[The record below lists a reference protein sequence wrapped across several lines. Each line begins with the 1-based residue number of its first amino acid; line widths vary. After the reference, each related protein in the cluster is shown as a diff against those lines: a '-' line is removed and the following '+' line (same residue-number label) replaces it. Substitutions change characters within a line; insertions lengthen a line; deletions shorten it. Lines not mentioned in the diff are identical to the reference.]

1 MKVTVIDYGLSNLLS
16 VRHAFAHFGAET
28 LLTSDP
34 ADVLAAEKLVLPG
47 VGAFKDGMDGLA
59 RLGLIEPIRQKA
71 AAGTPLLG
79 ICLGMQML
87 FEASEEKGLHQ
98 GFGWIKGN
106 VVKIQETALSIPEIG
121 WNALVYTKEK
131 VEAKR
136 VVGGDGF
143 VKWLMDNLPEETRL
157 TDMIRIASIMESLAR
172 RSEESGGLGILL
184 KQVVAEAK
192 AKKAAE
198 LDEDKLVKEH
208 MDKCSDH
215 EHIRTKENFGTEE
228 FEVDIC
234 LELVRKALDGDI
246 DSLQTF
252 ASPAALVALLRCFY
266 TVHANKGHTKH

>member
-1 MKVTVIDYGLSNLLS
+1 MATCIVDICREGNIKACAVATTVLLLVTRGLGYD
-16 VRHAFAHFGAET
+16 VPKIAPQDDEEIICDT
-28 LLTSDP
+28 LAKT
-34 ADVLAAEKLVLPG
+34 
-47 VGAFKDGMDGLA
+47 
-59 RLGLIEPIRQKA
+59 
-71 AAGTPLLG
+71 
-79 ICLGMQML
+79 
-87 FEASEEKGLHQ
+87 
-98 GFGWIKGN
+98 
-106 VVKIQETALSIPEIG
+106 
-121 WNALVYTKEK
+121 LVYTKEK

-157 TDMIRIASIMESLAR
+157 ADMIRIASVMESLAR
-172 RSEESGGLGILL
+172 RSEEAGGLGILL
-184 KQVVAEAK
+184 EQVVTEAK

-266 TVHANKGHTKH
+266 TVHANKGQTRH